1 MGVPRQ
7 YFFNHLQKEV
17 RSHVL
22 AALKTLEALGAKS
35 VEVNPKLMD
44 ETDRLSYEIV
54 VAEAVAYHWKWLKKK
69 RKDYGEDVRSRIEGG
84 FGQLS
89 RTYLEAQRRRQLYT
103 ESFERA
109 LESVDVLVAPTLPVV
124 APRIGEIEV
133 REGRALEDVRAALLR
148 LTRPGNLTG
157 LPALSIPCGFSMDGL
172 PIGLQLIGRR
182 FGEGTI
188 LRVAYAYEQATP
200 WHRMFPPDPPTV
212 AEKGA
217 RNLRI

>member
-1 MGVPRQ
+1 
-7 YFFNHLQKEV
+7 
-17 RSHVL
+17 
-22 AALKTLEALGAKS
+22 
-35 VEVNPKLMD
+35 MD
-44 ETDRLSYEIV
+44 ETERLSFEIV
-54 VAEAVAYHWKWLKKK
+54 VAEAVAYHWKWLKK
-69 RKDYGEDVRSRIEGG
+69 RGKDYGEDVRSRIEGG

-89 RTYLEAQRRRQLYT
+89 RTYLEAQQRRQLYT
-103 ESFERA
+103 ESFEQV

-124 APRIGEIEV
+124 APRIGETEV
-133 REGRALEDVRAALLR
+133 REDRAVEDVRAALLR

-200 WHRMFPPDPPTV
+200 WHRMFPPDPPTT
-212 AEKGA
+212 AETGTSVVSRK
-217 RNLRI
+217 